1 MCPIERI
8 IAFVC
13 VISIEGRVDWQEFDE
28 SIDKFKPDFDGAKN
42 THAIRVAFQETVA
55 NEIYLYHVTNT
66 TKVEPKLGIH
76 QPIYACNSNNRL
88 YFP

>member
-1 MCPIERI
+1 M
-8 IAFVC
+8 AFVS

-28 SIDKFKPDFDGAKN
+28 SIDNSNLILMEKKKA
-42 THAIRVAFQETVA
+42 HAIRVAFQETVA